1 MAKDEQ
7 TKKLNAEI
15 RILANKIYPTY
26 KDFIANELFFSEFG
40 VSYKTIDEFKES
52 WRKIV
57 KYSQKCE
64 DFIKFKTKIFL
75 RMLPLDN
82 PLYSHPHFLRVLI
95 KDICNYIAHFIA
107 QKDNSLEIPEIA
119 NKLYNELYDEKYFIQ
134 PKQKPIVSGKQ
145 QNTEQNALT
154 TKRPRKRI
162 NQVDPTNQVEEE
174 PVKPNKPKKPFLSPD
189 EEEKA
194 RRKMEYI
201 HKIIMKQYNL
211 TVCVSVNTIEK

>member
-75 RMLPLDN
+75 RMLPVDN
-82 PLYSHPHFLRVLI
+82 PLYSHPRFLRVLI

-119 NKLYNELYDEKYFIQ
+119 NKLYSELYDEKYFIQ
-134 PKQKPIVSGKQ
+134 HKQKPIVSGKQ
-145 QNTEQNALT
+145 QNAPT

-162 NQVDPTNQVEEE
+162 NQVDPTNQAEEE
-174 PVKPNKPKKPFLSPD
+174 PVEPNKPKKPFLTPD

-201 HKIIMKQYNL
+201 HKIIMKQHNL
-211 TVCVSVNTIEK
+211 TVCASVNTIEK

>member
-75 RMLPLDN
+75 RMLPVDN
-82 PLYSHPHFLRVLI
+82 PLYSHPRFLRVLI

-145 QNTEQNALT
+145 QNALT

-174 PVKPNKPKKPFLSPD
+174 PVKPKKDKKPFLSPD

-194 RRKMEYI
+194 RKKMERI
-201 HKIIMKQYNL
+201 HKIIMKQHNL

>member
-15 RILANKIYPTY
+15 RMLANKIYPTY

-40 VSYKTIDEFKES
+40 VSYKTLTEFKES

-75 RMLPLDN
+75 RMLPVDN
-82 PLYSHPHFLRVLI
+82 VLYSNSHFLRVLI

-119 NKLYNELYDEKYFIQ
+119 NKLYNELYDEKYFIH

-145 QNTEQNALT
+145 QNAST

-174 PVKPNKPKKPFLSPD
+174 PVKPEKGKKPFLTPSQ
-189 EEEKA
+189 EKKA
-194 RRKMEYI
+194 RKRMEYI
-201 HKIIMKQYNL
+201 HKIIMKQHNL